1 MKATLRAARP
11 DDVEAD
17 DTSPEE
23 KEAIVQAIKDAR
35 LWSTGEMIHES
46 DIVAEIDGKIHGAS
60 RRGWGGLLARA
71 WLGGEDDY
79 RYTTF
84 AWGMTPSEAAPSDVV
99 TAEQLVV
106 ATGGKAISDEP
117 ATPTPSIEELYRTW
131 PKPTTPLA
139 PSVFVEAPAVV
150 EEPST
155 WSHTRTVWLAP
166 DRIHVAHT
174 ASDF

>member
-1 MKATLRAARP
+1 MATAVLRAARP

-17 DTSPEE
+17 DTSPDEE
-23 KEAIVQAIKDAR
+23 EAIVQAIKDTR

-84 AWGMTPSEAAPSDVV
+84 AWGMTPSEAAPPDVV
-99 TAEQLVV
+99 SAEQL
-106 ATGGKAISDEP
+106 
-117 ATPTPSIEELYRTW
+117 
-131 PKPTTPLA
+131 
-139 PSVFVEAPAVV
+139 AVGL
-150 EEPST
+150 P
-155 WSHTRTVWLAP
+155 
-166 DRIHVAHT
+166 
-174 ASDF
+174 